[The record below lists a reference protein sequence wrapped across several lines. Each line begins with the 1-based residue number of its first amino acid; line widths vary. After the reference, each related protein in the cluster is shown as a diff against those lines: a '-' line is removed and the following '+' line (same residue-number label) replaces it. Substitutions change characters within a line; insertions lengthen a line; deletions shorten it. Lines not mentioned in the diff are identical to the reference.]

1 MLRHALDGVRPAELL
16 TLKGLDITPLVS
28 NDTDTEAP
36 NFLEIVV
43 PFLQLGIVRLI
54 FAIRL

>member
-43 PFLQLGIVRLI
+43 PFLQLRIVRVI
-54 FAIRL
+54 FAI